1 MQDIFTLFLVWKII
15 AEANVTL
22 RYICILFGKEI
33 YLSSRILDSETIWYW
48 ILFFDINV
56 NSIRIPQQKKRV
68 LAALS
73 FLWLLQAIDSIRYYI
88 NTSTTR
94 SQQIIAKFLGIIE
107 YNLKKKTRW
116 SILNYHMITNEILY
130 IKKI

>member
-1 MQDIFTLFLVWKII
+1 M
-15 AEANVTL
+15 
-22 RYICILFGKEI
+22 
-33 YLSSRILDSETIWYW
+33 
-48 ILFFDINV
+48 FFDINV
-56 NSIRIPQQKKRV
+56 NSIRIPQQKKRM

-107 YNLKKKTRW
+107 YNLKKKIRR
-116 SILNYHMITNEILY
+116 SILNYHMIINKIIY